1 MSLDENPSGMSW
13 VARSSTERPYVL
25 VWVLFWCW
33 VNGWVVTGVLAV
45 AENYLPMFLVGA
57 GIPRT
62 LYANLVSLGLLAVFV
77 VAVVTEL
84 RVLRRLLPR
93 LDAGEDT
100 SRTRRLTAL
109 AGVGLLLAVP
119 LVTEATGVDP
129 FSVVVIGIPPA
140 LLLVEQVVIGVAGT
154 GRDESTANAG

>member
-1 MSLDENPSGMSW
+1 MSW
-13 VARSSTERPYVL
+13 IARSSVERPYVL
-25 VWVLFWCW
+25 VWVLFCCW
-33 VNGWVVTGVLAV
+33 VNGWVVTGILAV

-77 VAVVTEL
+77 VAVVAEL
-84 RVLRRLLPR
+84 RALRRLLPR
-93 LDAGEDT
+93 LDGGEDT

-119 LVTEATGVDP
+119 LVTETTGVDP
-129 FSVVVIGIPPA
+129 FSVVVVGVPPA
-140 LLLVEQVVIGVAGT
+140 LLLVEQVVIGVVGT
-154 GRDESTANAG
+154 GRDEPTANAG